1 MAALRSD
8 VVLGALG
15 AATTACYPT
24 NFGGGG
30 QKNYPHLLTNLYMVN
45 IMIIMIFFWI
55 FCLYCKPG
63 RPRSMGSLSLLPCA
77 VIGLPDP
84 NDLVSN
90 NALINDRQ

>member
-1 MAALRSD
+1 MAAVRSD

-30 QKNYPHLLTNLYMVN
+30 QKNYPHLHTNLYMFN
-45 IMIIMIFFWI
+45 IIVMIFFWI